1 MSQRIMEKMGESI
14 KISFIAGRTLM
25 ALSEAQKEKSI
36 NVDRYRKVI
45 QDAIEFMENVNNG
58 RDVFKGNSLSGR
70 SLHACTAYDTAL
82 KAMKSAARSLLSES
96 SLEDIFIDIQKSL
109 EDLLNSKP
117 VDKEKMQLSR
127 DFFSLLMKSSS
138 NDTRQFIERNTRFDF
153 PQWLNSQI

>member
-127 DFFSLLMKSSS
+127 DFFSWLMKSSS